1 MIKNKEKK
9 VKKRKNISITTGIVK
24 VCETFNNTIIYI
36 TDLYGNVVCWSSP
49 GKLSFKGSKKST
61 PYASQVSA
69 KDVIS
74 RAKEMGLKSVSVEVR
89 GPGAGREACLRAL
102 QELDINVSR
111 ITDKTHHPH
120 NGCRAPKRR
129 RV

>member
-1 MIKNKEKK
+1 MTKRKEKK
-9 VKKRKNISITTGIVK
+9 VKKKKNFSITTGIVK
-24 VCETFNNTIIYI
+24 VRATFNNTIISI
-36 TDLYGNVVCWSSP
+36 TDLHGNVVCWSSP
-49 GKLSFKGSKKST
+49 GKLSFRGSKKST

-69 KDVIS
+69 KEVIS
-74 RAKEMGLKSVSVEVR
+74 KAKDMGLKSVYVEIK

>member
-24 VCETFNNTIIYI
+24 VCATFNNTIISI

>member
-9 VKKRKNISITTGIVK
+9 GKRKKSISITTGIVK
-24 VCETFNNTIIYI
+24 VCATFNNTIISI
-36 TDLYGNVVCWSSP
+36 TDLQGNVVVWSSP

-61 PYASQVSA
+61 PYASQVAA
-69 KDVIS
+69 KEAIS
-74 RAKEMGLKSVSVEVR
+74 KAKEMGLKNVSVEIR
-89 GPGAGREACLRAL
+89 GPGAGREAVLRAL

>member
-9 VKKRKNISITTGIVK
+9 VKKRKNLSITTGIVK
-24 VCETFNNTIIYI
+24 VCATFNNTIISI